1 MTEIAHLPRLSPA
14 AERMRRYREG
24 RRRGLS
30 CITVEPPAEAPQPQ
44 TQPSASNGI
53 PEDRRGFVGYVDG
66 RFVHYCPECGEWG
79 AHGIRRLSAPRPA
92 RSLVLRGAQAE
103 DVKEHNDERQEN

>member
-1 MTEIAHLPRLSPA
+1 MANAAKHLRLPLDEPPA
-14 AERMRRYREG
+14 K
-24 RRRGLS
+24 
-30 CITVEPPAEAPQPQ
+30 PPAEAPQPQ

-79 AHGIRRLSAPRPA
+79 AHGIRRLRAGFGNLHRAISGASA
-92 RSLVLRGAQAE
+92 
-103 DVKEHNDERQEN
+103 